1 VNTAGGGSVAI
12 SFCRFALTREDACWN
27 CAYPFSV
34 ARSRSRA
41 PLTQAVLLLHALVGA
56 TAIATGCGHKHASP
70 ATPVSA
76 TRPSAYS
83 ILNVKKAFAAEG
95 LPLTLESRY
104 DGITDLRPTAWSLLG
119 DLTVSVWPPAQAS
132 GTLLVIVQSG
142 HHMVR
147 VRNVDVDYA
156 LASPKTAK
164 VLSAIARL
172 RRMSPR

>member
-1 VNTAGGGSVAI
+1 VLELRLPFQRGAQPQPCTSDAGRPLTPCARRRDSDRYRLRPQTRVAG
-12 SFCRFALTREDACWN
+12 DACISY
-27 CAYPFSV
+27 AS
-34 ARSRSRA
+34 ARLFDLER
-41 PLTQAVLLLHALVGA
+41 Q
-56 TAIATGCGHKHASP
+56 
-70 ATPVSA
+70 
-76 TRPSAYS
+76 
-83 ILNVKKAFAAEG
+83 EG
-95 LPLTLESRY
+95 LCCRRLPLTLESRY

-164 VLSAIARL
+164 VFSAIARL